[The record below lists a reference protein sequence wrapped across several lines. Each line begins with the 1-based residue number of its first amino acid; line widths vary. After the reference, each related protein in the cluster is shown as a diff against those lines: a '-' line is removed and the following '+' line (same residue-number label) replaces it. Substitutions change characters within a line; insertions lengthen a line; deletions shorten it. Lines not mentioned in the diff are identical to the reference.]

1 MRALCLTLSLMA
13 ALAALPARAHAQP
26 RTADRWYVSLGIAP
40 LRYSRFSMQENNM
53 PARSESRLDLALGG
67 PATLA
72 LGYGVLDVFVVELQ
86 ASVQRTQTNDHADED
101 DDSDPPIELFD
112 NSRST
117 TAVSVG
123 PTARL
128 LLTRSMFQPFVE
140 AGFGFGYE
148 HTEVAGTSF
157 SLKSL
162 SARAGVGGQWR
173 LVDVAS
179 ISTAFIIG
187 FESTSGET
195 SAENATLVP
204 VAGNPSRA
212 MQAREVE
219 LGGDTLVLGLDLRFT
234 IWL

>member
-13 ALAALPARAHAQP
+13 ALAALPTRVQAQP
-26 RTADRWYVSLGIAP
+26 RTADRWYLTLGIAP
-40 LRYSRFSMQENNM
+40 LRYSRFSMDENDM

-72 LGYGVLDVFVVELQ
+72 LGFGVLEVFVVELQ
-86 ASVQRTQTNDHADED
+86 ASVQRTQTDDRSDED

-112 NSRST
+112 NARST

-128 LLTRSMFQPFVE
+128 FLTRSLFQPFVE
-140 AGFGFGYE
+140 AGFGFGYV

-162 SARAGVGGQWR
+162 SARAGAGGQWR
-173 LVDVAS
+173 FADAAS

-204 VAGNPSRA
+204 VENNPTRA
-212 MQAREVE
+212 TQAREIE
-219 LGGDTLVLGLDLRFT
+219 LGGDTLVLGLDFRFT